1 MAGSVNKVILIG
13 NLGKDPEVRR
23 LNSGAPV
30 VSFSIATSESWKDK
44 NTGERKER
52 TEWHNV
58 VVFNEGLAKIAEQ
71 YLAKG
76 SKVYVEG
83 KLQTRKWQDQSG
95 NDRYTTEVVLPA
107 FGGTITLLGDKPGG
121 GGTEAAGERRNS
133 YAEAKGKPATAA
145 PSYAEELD
153 DEIPF

>member
-30 VSFSIATSESWKDK
+30 VSFSIATSETWKDK
-44 NTGERKER
+44 NTGERQER

-58 VVFNEGLAKIAEQ
+58 VIFNENLAKIAEQ
-71 YLAKG
+71 YLKKG

-107 FGGTITLLGDKPGG
+107 FGGAITLLGDKPGG
-121 GGTEAAGERRNS
+121 ANTEPAGERRNS
-133 YAEAKGKPATAA
+133 YAEAKGKPASAA
-145 PSYAEELD
+145 LSYAEELD